1 MKTIIKGVIIIVL
14 VSLFFN
20 IDSFVYTVSQTGD
33 EQINAPRE
41 AWKKGDWWII
51 RQKQQAV
58 WRGEQDPPWI
68 DAGRLK
74 FSVKEVKEIQ
84 GRKRYF
90 VEVVNLDLPQ
100 SAKKK
105 WELSLVYSDYF
116 ALIDG
121 KYNVGS
127 ASFAIK
133 DALKYIPLK
142 SGGLNAA
149 PIRLEKIK
157 KLPTLGNVSIQKYMD
172 MRRKEE
178 ILFHRVD
185 MEIPDSVKKLNLK
198 DIQEYQ
204 LWLPKEPW
212 WRVYERSYGLPVK
225 AEMVDCSYWHKSQ

>member
-1 MKTIIKGVIIIVL
+1 MKTIIKGVMIIVFVL
-14 VSLFFN
+14 LFLN
-20 IDSFVYTVSQTGD
+20 IDIFVYTVSPSSD

-41 AWKKGDWWII
+41 TWKKGDWWII
-51 RQKQQAV
+51 RQKQRAV
-58 WRGEQDPPWI
+58 WRGEKNPPWI

-74 FSVKEVKEIQ
+74 FTVKEVKKIQ

-90 VEVVNLDLPQ
+90 VEVVNLDLPK

-105 WELSLVYSDYF
+105 WELDLVYSDYF

-121 KYNVGS
+121 KYSVRN
-127 ASFAIK
+127 ASFPIK
-133 DALKYIPLK
+133 DALKYIPLRT
-142 SGGLNAA
+142 GGLNAA

-157 KLPTLGNVSIQKYMD
+157 KIPGLGTGSIQKFMD
-172 MRRKEE
+172 LRADEE
-178 ILFHRVD
+178 IFFHRID
-185 MEIPDSVKKLNLK
+185 MEIPESVRKMNLK

-212 WRVYERSYGLPVK
+212 WRLYERSYGLPVK

>member
-1 MKTIIKGVIIIVL
+1 MKLVIKGVMIIVL
-14 VSLFFN
+14 VSIFFN
-20 IDSFVYTVSQTGD
+20 IDSFVYTVTQTGD
-33 EQINAPRE
+33 EQIKAPGE

-58 WRGEQDPPWI
+58 WRGEQNPPWI

-74 FSVKEVKEIQ
+74 FTVKEVKEIQ

-105 WELSLVYSDYF
+105 WELNLVYSDYF

-121 KYNVGS
+121 KYSVGS

-133 DALKYIPLK
+133 DALNYIPLK

-157 KLPTLGNVSIQKYMD
+157 KLPTLGHVSTQKYMD
-172 MRRKEE
+172 MRVKEE

-185 MEIPDSVKKLNLK
+185 MDIPDSVKKLNLK

-225 AEMVDCSYWHKSQ
+225 AEMVDCSYWH